1 MKSIFE
7 VSLAL
12 MLVAAVTGLV
22 LAVLAGEFDLWSL
35 AALTVGLSA
44 LLIIVGIVIV
54 ELVSRKFHP
63 ESGLFTWSDVDNLRA
78 LAAEPSIDVDLRD
91 WARSLAE
98 RVAIVLPGRR

>member
-7 VSLAL
+7 VSVAL

-22 LAVLAGEFDLWSL
+22 LALIAGRFDFWSL
-35 AALTVGLSA
+35 TAMTVGLSA
-44 LLIIVGIVIV
+44 LFIIVAIVLV

-63 ESGLFTWSDVDNLRA
+63 ESGLFTWSDVDNLRDLSSHPA
-78 LAAEPSIDVDLRD
+78 IDVELRD